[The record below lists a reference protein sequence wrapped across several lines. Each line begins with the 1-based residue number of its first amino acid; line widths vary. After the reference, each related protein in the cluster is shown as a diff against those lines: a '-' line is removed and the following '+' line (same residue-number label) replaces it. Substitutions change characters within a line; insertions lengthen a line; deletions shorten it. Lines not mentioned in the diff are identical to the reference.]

1 MTTLF
6 DLLLPYLTVAVIL
19 VLTWL
24 LAMLV
29 SWLIG
34 GLMTQSTPQVT
45 GAARRLGA
53 VLVWLIGGTL
63 AIQEVGLSPDI
74 LLLLVGLVGVGAVV
88 AFREPLENYGARYF
102 SGIYTPFK
110 LGDSIRIL
118 GFSGKVI
125 EINAMT
131 TVLLTDDEQLISV
144 PNAAFI
150 KEVVVNI
157 SPQAWKEVTVPI
169 TISGNVDLPAFES
182 DLLKNLTKLKH
193 RLDPRFPPVL
203 TTRTRTVGAT
213 DLTVTLML
221 RRPEERDAIILDVN
235 KRIAEVMSRISS
247 SHRAG

>member
-6 DLLLPYLTVAVIL
+6 AQLLPYLTVAVTL

-29 SWLIG
+29 SWIIG
-34 GLMTQSTPQVT
+34 HSMGESTPQVT
-45 GAARRLGA
+45 GAVRRLGA
-53 VLVWLIGGTL
+53 VAVWLIGGTL
-63 AIQEVGLSPDI
+63 AVQEVGLSPDI
-74 LLLLVGLVGVGAVV
+74 LLLLIGLLGVAAVV
-88 AFREPLENYGARYF
+88 ALREPLENYAARYF

-118 GFSGKVI
+118 GFTGKVI

-144 PNAAFI
+144 PNAEFM
-150 KEVVVNI
+150 KQVVVNI
-157 SPQAWKEVTVPI
+157 SPQAWKEVTIPI
-169 TISGNVDLPAFES
+169 TLSGNVDLPAFES
-182 DLLKNLTKLKH
+182 ALLKNLTKLKH

-203 TTRTRTVGAT
+203 TTRTRTAGST

-221 RRPEERDAIILDVN
+221 RRPEERDAITLDVN
-235 KRIAEVMSRISS
+235 KRIAEVMGRIS
-247 SHRAG
+247 